1 MKAPLTKTTIITGR
15 KEKEREKITDK
26 FTTIVDFFPSIIT
39 ESLIYLSLKVT
50 QETQKLSR
58 PRLLTISKFFVSE
71 DVVRALHS
79 KKNSLLFIGEVSLRS
94 ELKQFERMYNAHI
107 CQLPGT

>member
-1 MKAPLTKTTIITGR
+1 MKAPLTKTTIIRGK

-26 FTTIVDFFPSIIT
+26 FTTIVDFFPR
-39 ESLIYLSLKVT
+39 LLQNIYLSLKVT

-58 PRLLTISKFFVSE
+58 LRLLTISKFFVPE

-79 KKNSLLFIGEVSLRS
+79 KKNSLLFICEVYLGSKLI
-94 ELKQFERMYNAHI
+94 QFERMYNAHI
-107 CQLPGT
+107 CQLPAT

>member
-1 MKAPLTKTTIITGR
+1 MKTPLTKTTIIRGK

-26 FTTIVDFFPSIIT
+26 FTTIVDFPSIIT
-39 ESLIYLSLKVT
+39 ESLILLSLKLT

-58 PRLLTISKFFVSE
+58 PRLLTMSKFFVSE

-107 CQLPGT
+107 CQLPAT

>member
-1 MKAPLTKTTIITGR
+1 MKAPLTKTTIIRGK

-26 FTTIVDFFPSIIT
+26 FTTIVDFPSIIT
-39 ESLIYLSLKVT
+39 ESLILLSLKLT

-71 DVVRALHS
+71 DVVGALHS

-107 CQLPGT
+107 CQLPAT